1 MVKCAPGDTNVTPI
15 KREGAQNG
23 MERNKTKQAQKR
35 TRKRGRNE
43 NGAGTLVKH
52 GKFWHARW
60 WVNGKKISRSTGTE
74 DLEQAKEWL
83 EKQSVVRTGLRD
95 REALAKISLA
105 ISASLEDVETSRRV
119 VGVPVAQ
126 LFELYRDAPNRAD
139 VKEAT
144 LDGYRHQF
152 NMLAAWLQERFP
164 EITSARDISQ
174 TVADEYISDRMKA
187 VSAARVNK
195 DLNLFSLAW
204 RTLAKKYG
212 LEYDPWSVDH
222 IARKRHQPHERRAL
236 TDEEVNA
243 LLDNSEGEMRLMF
256 LIAICTGLRM
266 GDILNL
272 RWEEH
277 VDLEARKIALRRTRK
292 TGAPIVLPIV
302 AELSS
307 ALQAQKNANPGEPW
321 VLPWEHGRPIRDIC
335 RSVARVF
342 KRAGIEMH
350 PENEDGNKSRSPTA
364 SFHSLRHTFVTRLMR
379 RGISPALIQ
388 AAVGHS
394 TMLMTEHYT
403 HISADDLARG
413 LADERSGES
422 AASPT
427 KKKPRRG

>member
-1 MVKCAPGDTNVTPI
+1 M
-15 KREGAQNG
+15 R
-23 MERNKTKQAQKR
+23 RNETKQAQAHADGAGKGAR
-35 TRKRGRNE
+35 KTRKRGRNE

-60 WVNGKKISRSTGTE
+60 WVNGKKISRSTGTA
-74 DLEQAKEWL
+74 DLEQAREWL

-105 ISASLEDVETSRRV
+105 ISASLEDAETARRV

-144 LDGYRHQF
+144 LEGYRHQF
-152 NMLAAWLQERFP
+152 NTLAAWLQERFP

-174 TVADEYISDRMKA
+174 TVADEYIADRMKT
-187 VSAARVNK
+187 VSANRVNK
-195 DLNLFSLAW
+195 DLNLFSLVW

-236 TDEEVNA
+236 TDEEVRA
-243 LLDNSEGEMRLMF
+243 LLENSEGEMRLMF

-272 RWEEH
+272 RWDQH
-277 VDLEARKIALRRTRK
+277 IDLEAQKIALRRTRK

-307 ALQAQKNANPGEPW
+307 ALQAQKKANPDEPW
-321 VLPWEHGRPIRDIC
+321 VLPWEHGRPLRDIC

-350 PENEDGNKSRSPTA
+350 PDTSRSPTA

-413 LADERSGES
+413 LADEKP
-422 AASPT
+422 A
-427 KKKPRRG
+427 KKKRSKCV